1 MAEVRLSPNARRVLE
16 ARYLRRD
23 AERRLIETPEEL
35 FARVARAIAE
45 AELLLGTAE
54 RARRWEETF
63 HELLTS
69 RDFLP
74 NSPTLMNA
82 GTPLGQLSA
91 CFVLPVGDTMEEIFE
106 AVKQM
111 ALVQRTGGGTGFS
124 FSRLRPKGDVVASTG
139 GEASGPVSFMKIFDS
154 ATEHIKQGGKRRGA
168 NMGVLRVDHP
178 DILEFIAAK
187 RDERALQNFNIS
199 VAVTDAFMEA
209 ARRGDEYELINPR
222 TGQAVGRLNARGVFE
237 EITRAAWET
246 GDPGLLFLDAINR
259 ANPTP
264 QLGMIEATNPC
275 VTGDTWVLTAEGPRQ
290 VWELVGRSFVA
301 VVNGREYK
309 ASGFWQTGARRV
321 FRVETDRGFCARLT
335 AEHPVLVEREHT
347 QRRFEWVPVREL
359 KPGDCVVLHN
369 HRRYAWSGA
378 GTFEEGWL
386 LGQMISDED
395 STSEEHLSSVC
406 FRSELEVEMAR
417 LETLRVRTLLDWGRS
432 DSVGQGPI
440 SKDAIL
446 RVAVC
451 ALDDLIEGELEPR
464 TKTLWPELERG
475 SSEFYRGFLQGLFD
489 ANGSVQETPER
500 GISIRL
506 IQSDGERLRLVQ
518 RMLARLGIIAAIF
531 INRTSSELKSRP
543 DGGDGQGVHQTRG
556 RHELV
561 IAQDNVV
568 EFARRVGFS
577 DPAKREALERAL
589 RSFRQRLQRERFTA
603 RVTAIVP
610 DGVEPVY
617 DCAVEGINAFDAN
630 GLVVHNCGEVP
641 LLPWEACNL
650 GSINLAHMLREREG
664 RTEVDWEKLR
674 ATVRKAVRFLDDVI
688 EVNRYPIPEIERM
701 TRGNRKIGLGVM
713 GFAEMLI
720 RLGLSYD
727 SDEAVELAE
736 RVMRAIAEEALATS
750 IALAEERGVF
760 PNWKGSVHEAQNR
773 RVRNATLTAIAPTG
787 TISIIADTSA
797 SIEPLFAL
805 AYRRTHVLGGETLY
819 EVTPLFLEYLDRYGL
834 KADDVLEAILTRG
847 RLHDVAHVPEELKRL
862 FVTALEIPPERHLQ
876 IQAAFQRAVD
886 NSVSKTINMPEEATI
901 EDVARAYWRA
911 WELGL
916 KGITIYRYGS
926 KSAQVL
932 ELGLDEEAHH
942 YDHASRCDP
951 EECRV

>member
-1 MAEVRLSPNARRVLE
+1 MAELPLSPNARRVLE

-23 AERRLIETPEEL
+23 AERRLVETPEEL

-178 DILEFIAAK
+178 DILEFITAK
-187 RDERALQNFNIS
+187 REERALQNFNIS

-209 ARRGDEYELINPR
+209 ARRGDDYELINPR
-222 TGQAVGRLNARGVFE
+222 TERVVGRLNARRVFE
-237 EITRAAWET
+237 EIARAAWQT

-264 QLGMIEATNPC
+264 HLGPIEATNPC
-275 VTGDTWVLTAEGPRQ
+275 
-290 VWELVGRSFVA
+290 
-301 VVNGREYK
+301 
-309 ASGFWQTGARRV
+309 
-321 FRVETDRGFCARLT
+321 
-335 AEHPVLVEREHT
+335 
-347 QRRFEWVPVREL
+347 
-359 KPGDCVVLHN
+359 
-369 HRRYAWSGA
+369 
-378 GTFEEGWL
+378 
-386 LGQMISDED
+386 
-395 STSEEHLSSVC
+395 
-406 FRSELEVEMAR
+406 
-417 LETLRVRTLLDWGRS
+417 
-432 DSVGQGPI
+432 
-440 SKDAIL
+440 
-446 RVAVC
+446 
-451 ALDDLIEGELEPR
+451 GE
-464 TKTLWPELERG
+464 
-475 SSEFYRGFLQGLFD
+475 
-489 ANGSVQETPER
+489 
-500 GISIRL
+500 I
-506 IQSDGERLRLVQ
+506 
-518 RMLARLGIIAAIF
+518 
-531 INRTSSELKSRP
+531 
-543 DGGDGQGVHQTRG
+543 
-556 RHELV
+556 
-561 IAQDNVV
+561 
-568 EFARRVGFS
+568 
-577 DPAKREALERAL
+577 
-589 RSFRQRLQRERFTA
+589 
-603 RVTAIVP
+603 
-610 DGVEPVY
+610 
-617 DCAVEGINAFDAN
+617 
-630 GLVVHNCGEVP
+630 P
-641 LLPWEACNL
+641 LLPYESCNL
-650 GSINLAHMLREREG
+650 GSINLKHMLRERDG

-674 ATVRKAVRFLDDVI
+674 ETVRKAVRFLDDVI

-720 RLGLSYD
+720 RLGISYD
-727 SDEAVELAE
+727 SDDAVELAE
-736 RVMRAIAEEALATS
+736 RLMRVIAEEALATS
-750 IALAEERGVF
+750 IELAEERGVF
-760 PNWKGSVHEAQNR
+760 PNWKGSVHEARNR

-787 TISIIADTSA
+787 TISIIAETSA

-805 AYRRTHVLGGETLY
+805 AYRRTHVLGGQTLY
-819 EVTPLFLEYLDRYGL
+819 EVNPLFLEYLERYGL
-834 KADDVLEAILTRG
+834 KADEVLEAVLARG
-847 RLHDVAHVPEELKRL
+847 RLCDIAHIPEELRRL
-862 FVTALEIPPERHLQ
+862 FVTALEIPPDRHLQ

-886 NSVSKTINMPEEATI
+886 NSVSKTINLPEEATV

-942 YDHASRCDP
+942 YDYASRCDP
-951 EECRV
+951 EECRI